1 MQLYKVL
8 LIWGAIFS
16 ITCLDAYIFELQS
29 IKKKN
34 SAIEGPE
41 WVIGLGDLHD
51 KQHPTIKEQKD
62 AIMSFLTSL
71 PKDQVKVLTEDLSS
85 PGSFGRQTCGNF
97 YIDSRGGVLGGSAK
111 DFIDQGFDTQNH
123 EFRYC
128 RVSSLGP
135 VINNQDTDVS
145 HIHSTSSITMGS
157 LCQEIQK
164 ELDQIGGFE
173 DGRILKEIYDK
184 NRESVQKKLKKLNLM
199 AHDQTSVADYLQQK
213 ASSAKDAFMHFIKK
227 LLIFDSELLD
237 CKFIHDVKQQKEKR
251 YVIIIAG
258 AAHVKRVCDILTK
271 DGYEPHTTMLSQP
284 ERTTDEAQCA
294 GQPLKNQQC
303 IAPRAID
310 LSCLPNCCDLKR

>member
-1 MQLYKVL
+1 MLANRL
-8 LIWGAIFS
+8 LLVFWS
-16 ITCLDAYIFELQS
+16 ILSIIRIEAYIFELQS

-34 SAIEGPE
+34 PAIEGPE

-62 AIMSFLTSL
+62 AIMAFLTSL
-71 PKDQVKVLTEDLSS
+71 PKEHIKVLTEDLSS
-85 PGSFGRQTCGNF
+85 PGSFGRHTCGNF

-135 VINNQDTDVS
+135 VINNADADVAKLS
-145 HIHSTSSITMGS
+145 STSAITMGS

-173 DGRILKEIYDK
+173 DGQVLKQVYEK
-184 NRESVQKKLKKLNLM
+184 NRESVQKKLTKLNFM
-199 AHDQTSVADYLQQK
+199 AHDQTSVADYLKQRMSG
-213 ASSAKDAFMHFIKK
+213 ARDTVLNFIKK
-227 LLIFDSELLD
+227 LLVFDSELLD
-237 CKFIHDVKQQKEKR
+237 CKFIHDVKQQKDKR

-271 DGYEPHTTMLSQP
+271 DGYEPYMTITSQSQ
-284 ERTTDEAQCA
+284 RTTDEAQC
-294 GQPLKNQQC
+294 GGRPLKNQQC
-303 IAPRAID
+303 VAPRAID